1 MMSQPPALKII
12 ADDPHGA
19 AAADLL
25 AFHLA
30 EMARWSPPEQVHA
43 LPATGLS
50 VPDVTFYTAWRG
62 GGLAGCGA
70 LRELSAD
77 HGELKS
83 MRVAPAHLRSGV
95 GEAILLHLL
104 GEARHRGYAR
114 VSLETGRPAPFLA
127 AQRLYAK
134 HGFAECP
141 PFGDYTATDFS
152 MCMTRI
158 L

>member
-1 MMSQPPALKII
+1 MTQPPPLLILR
-12 ADDPHGA
+12 DDPRRA
-19 AAADLL
+19 AASELL

-43 LPATGLS
+43 LPAEGLGA
-50 VPDVTFYTAWRG
+50 PDVTFYTAWRG
-62 GGLAGCGA
+62 DELAGCGA
-70 LRELSAD
+70 LRELAPG

-95 GEAILLHLL
+95 GEAILRHLL
-104 GEARHRGYAR
+104 GEARARGYSR

-141 PFGDYTATDFS
+141 PFGDYMATDFS

-158 L
+158 V